1 MSTIPQPINKLLS
14 EKDPQFLI
22 GYKVLIVQ
30 VKDLGFLIC
39 ILHTMNI
46 IRLAPVASTL
56 CIGLFM
62 IGPALL
68 PGGWK
73 GVNLY
78 L

>member
-39 ILHTMNI
+39 IPHTTYI

-56 CIGLFM
+56 CIGLYM
-62 IGPALL
+62 IGPTL
-68 PGGWK
+68 
-73 GVNLY
+73 VS
-78 L
+78 